1 MKLTPG
7 RLASTGIEF
16 INCFAPKTCANKK
29 LLKSWAQGAKVGRK
43 VGKLLMKSTPGLRRR
58 HIEQDKLNFSSTVLF
73 YLEDVKMKNSKSSTL
88 CFTLGHGPD
97 DVGISGVCDGEGA
110 NAEVLAAGCAQLNVV
125 AGVVVD
131 AGLGQHGVVLNLGL
145 PVMQKEQVEKLQSNL
160 KCGDSLVL
168 INSLQDQT

>member
-1 MKLTPG
+1 
-7 RLASTGIEF
+7 
-16 INCFAPKTCANKK
+16 
-29 LLKSWAQGAKVGRK
+29 
-43 VGKLLMKSTPGLRRR
+43 
-58 HIEQDKLNFSSTVLF
+58 
-73 YLEDVKMKNSKSSTL
+73 MKNSKSSTL

-145 PVMQKEQVEKLQSNL
+145 PVMQKEQVKKLLSRSIKTLTASIMLL
-160 KCGDSLVL
+160 KMWCKAWHY
-168 INSLQDQT
+168 

>member
-1 MKLTPG
+1 
-7 RLASTGIEF
+7 
-16 INCFAPKTCANKK
+16 
-29 LLKSWAQGAKVGRK
+29 
-43 VGKLLMKSTPGLRRR
+43 MKSTPGLRKR

-125 AGVVVD
+125 AGVVVN
-131 AGLGQHGVVLNLGL
+131 AGLSQHGVVLNLGL